1 MTAIQMSEHASGCIN
16 SGNHVCG
23 GSDGARCTTGSVSGL
38 MLPNLAALC
47 KIELVGNKASNT
59 LLSSEQCY
67 FALALLCPRDGPKTS
82 LRFPKI
88 FTP

>member
-1 MTAIQMSEHASGCIN
+1 MRLASGF
-16 SGNHVCG
+16 GFG
-23 GSDGARCTTGSVSGL
+23 GSDDAGSAADSVGGL
-38 MLPNLAALC
+38 MLPNLAALY
-47 KIELVGNKASNT
+47 KIKPVGNKASNT

-82 LRFPKI
+82 LRFPKT

>member
-1 MTAIQMSEHASGCIN
+1 MLGHASGCTR
-16 SGNHVCG
+16 SGNYICGASNDAG
-23 GSDGARCTTGSVSGL
+23 GSARSFGGL

-47 KIELVGNKASNT
+47 KIKLVGNKASNT
-59 LLSSEQCY
+59 LLSSEQCF

-82 LRFPKI
+82 LRFPKT